1 MTTPTGG
8 GNSLGT
14 AYGKDRI
21 DYESSGAAKATK
33 DVEALQSSLVQTG
46 SAADKSARQISSAVG
61 SINNFASQTAK
72 LGSNIKNPVEGLAK
86 TVENEIERAS
96 KSLAGFKG
104 SINTGDVL
112 LKPSSV
118 RIDKG
123 SLDKAIQDWKASAK
137 KELSIDDVSLGINV
151 TSASLSQS
159 ASAAK
164 ELAEAFREGL
174 IDGIKQA
181 VEEAGNRAGDGF
193 SDSVDKQTNKAR
205 GSGSKL
211 AGAFGG
217 ALKTGLGVAAAGVAA
232 ATAGVGFVLQQGFSR
247 LQGIDQASAKLKALG
262 LNVNQIAAVSKSALA
277 SVQDTAFGMD
287 DAFSAA
293 ANAINAGIKPGKEL
307 DKYLMALSNTA
318 ALAGTSMTDLGDA
331 LSDAAIQ
338 GKLTGDVVQ
347 SLVARQVP
355 VFQLIADEYDTT
367 AIKAQQMVSNS
378 EVSFD
383 RFVDA
388 MSKNTEAARIMG
400 QTITGS
406 WQNMMASIKRIGAAL
421 LSPIFG
427 SATGDAGTFALAI
440 QAVTNKLKEVEKWLG
455 DHKNDV
461 IDWWVGFG
469 KAALAAAQV
478 VTGVVSGIVWGLGR
492 LAKIA
497 SGIVRLLGK
506 TDTADSLSKFGDD
519 ADAASYKIQDFNK
532 TLDKGYGKLDEFG
545 QKAKDAK
552 KPTAELGD
560 AAGDGKEKMI
570 SLADALEKLGFKAD
584 AVTKAIEGT
593 NKEFKDF
600 IKQLSDKKAPQ
611 ALIDALTKLHDQYNN
626 GGRQVKAYADAIDQL
641 GDSSVDAST
650 KANSLIDSLKGL
662 NQLPNDDALASY
674 NEQFDKMTD
683 YMSNIIDLSDV
694 MKDGLVDSVTGRI
707 NTNSKNG
714 QSLLKAITEIRQS
727 AFELAASGTVA
738 PGDVW
743 DRTAQEMQDVLVR
756 QAGITP
762 EMAAK
767 IMDTYI
773 LPKDKF
779 EQQFKD
785 KANPVAAVNDIFKDN
800 PAQLDAALNLLTS
813 TDDLLKQLIPEGSL
827 VIPATVDASGS
838 PSLPT
843 SSTPSITTPSDQ
855 QRAPGMPAIPGLGMH
870 WEDGKGWVK
879 DELKVKSGTLPSPDA
894 NKNYQ
899 APPEANWLQAQ
910 LGLLGDHFRW
920 PNAPGTKT
928 NGMDSPSSLQQE
940 QSLTDVE
947 KEALADPAR
956 VAAAWDQMDEVT
968 QIKLRELK
976 AEAENQGKTLAQAYA
991 EGVFSGEPFLREA
1004 IKKLATVA
1012 ADGLG
1017 HSPAKYGP
1025 LSGKGWSFYRGQSFS
1040 KDWAGGIA
1048 SEADSV
1054 KGAVSDTASGAAE
1067 AMPIKGSEVWARSLK
1082 DLQEFSDLGKHVF
1095 DFVKNIADISFSM
1108 LKMANDWSGGRLFP
1122 KSYVKSTKAK
1132 SGSALGNWYPTP
1144 TNQPYQVQ
1152 TQPSGGRVGS
1162 YQAPATNYTKDQAAM
1177 AIISQAQAMGFS
1189 PEQTIA
1195 AIGVALQE
1203 TDLGQNPLTNKRQ
1216 TQNGTPDIAGMFQQD
1231 ASYAQYGDKLDPN
1244 VAARGFLTEFMKRG
1258 AGLNNP
1264 NPWAQAL
1271 LVQRPATVAGGGY
1284 DDKSGEYLKGRQIGP
1299 ATDIYNR
1306 LVQNGV
1312 PPAVA
1317 AQVATPPTSAPSTTT
1332 PPATTGKSQ
1341 WPWMG
1346 KPKVGAAP
1354 SVSKT
1359 DGLVDI
1365 GNGFFRDDKNHTVLR
1380 LINGKYYNTADLA
1393 IGPDGKPILTETG
1406 EPKARVDPY
1415 TKQTGTT
1422 PKPVTP
1428 QANTPSTA
1436 TPAVTTRGTG
1446 YGMPTGT
1453 NIQYGGTGFPDWV
1466 TQLAAQFGLQAST
1479 YPGHQDTN
1487 RNEKGYAPNPMN
1499 LVRGVDF
1506 SGTPENMQRFAEYL
1520 QSIAPNTPGLEQI
1533 IWKNPKTGQR
1543 IGMGGAGNITTVAGK
1558 DVQNYY
1564 PETGEGSYAQH
1575 TGHVHTRWSSPLG
1588 APGLLPGQTTSD
1600 GQTGLPVVMVGAPAN
1615 ALNTIA
1621 GNTDGLPS
1629 MPAGLEE
1636 IVRGNEILRNAMA
1649 NQGALTENSVVPV
1662 LQELDA
1668 EIAKQTALGTDVSKA
1683 NAQKLS
1689 GYKQGLMSQFGLEEG
1704 PTGLDQAQT
1713 IMNGIAGIAS
1723 DVFGLIDQ
1731 GIRTVGATKDIADT
1745 LVRGIANTEDVYK
1758 AIDDIQEWISL
1769 GSRIAQTVSD
1779 VTGMVSSIVGAA
1791 GSGDTSGGTQAA
1803 AMALGAVSGVAG
1815 IISQVYSA
1823 VNAAIDIGQEVY
1835 RMATKYIARG
1845 ITEWLGLPGAQDINY
1860 LLDTVTGQVKAYTS
1874 ENPLNKTTL
1883 NTMDRMLG
1891 GRYSE
1896 RVGATNSFVIYQGP
1910 GQDPRDTMSDAMF
1923 AVRSSGI
1930 GAFGG

>member
-1 MTTPTGG
+1 MSSPTGG

-14 AYGKDRI
+14 AYGKVRI

-33 DVEALQSSLVQTG
+33 DVESFQNTVVQTG
-46 SAADKSARQISSAVG
+46 SAAEKSAKQISSAVG
-61 SINNFASQTAK
+61 SINNFAAQTAK
-72 LGSNIKNPVEGLAK
+72 VGQNIKNPVEGL
-86 TVENEIERAS
+86 S
-96 KSLAGFKG
+96 KSIQNEVEKAAK
-104 SINTGDVL
+104 VL
-112 LKPSSV
+112 KSSV
-118 RIDKG
+118 TIGELNIKPTSVRLDKS
-123 SLDKAIQDWKASAK
+123 SLDKAIEDWKASAK

-388 MSKNTEAARIMG
+388 MSKNTEAAKIMG

-650 KANSLIDSLKGL
+650 KASDLIKALKGL
-662 NQLPNDDALASY
+662 NQLPNDDALANY

-683 YMSNIIDLSDV
+683 YMSSIIDLSDV
-694 MKDGLVDSVTGRI
+694 MGNKLVAANGKID
-707 NTNSKNG
+707 TNSKNG
-714 QSLLKAITEIRQS
+714 QSLLKAINEIQQS
-727 AFELAASGTVA
+727 AFELASSGTVD

-756 QAGITP
+756 QAGISP
-762 EMAAK
+762 DMAAK

-773 LPKDKF
+773 LPKD
-779 EQQFKD
+779 QFMDQIKK
-785 KANPVAAVNDIFKDN
+785 KADPKGALEGLFKDN
-800 PAQLDAALNLLTS
+800 PAQLDSAINLLTT

-899 APPEANWLQAQ
+899 APPEANWLQTQ

-956 VAAAWDQMDEVT
+956 VAAAWDQMDEIT
-968 QIKLRELK
+968 QIKLRAIKEQ
-976 AEAENQGKTLAQAYA
+976 AENQGKNLAQAYA
-991 EGVFSGEPFLREA
+991 EGVFSGEEYLREA
-1004 IKKLATVA
+1004 IKRLAGVA

-1025 LSGKGWSFYRGQSFS
+1025 LSGKGWSFFRGQTFTQ
-1040 KDWAGGIA
+1040 DWAAGISSQA
-1048 SEADSV
+1048 SEV
-1054 KGAVSDTASGAAE
+1054 VGAVSETASGAVG
-1067 AMPIKGSEVWARSLK
+1067 AMPLSKDKLWERTIK
-1082 DLQEFSDLGKHVF
+1082 DLQEFSDLGKHVL
-1095 DFVKNIADISFSM
+1095 DFVNQVSNIGFSAAK
-1108 LKMANDWSGGRLFP
+1108 LANTLSGGRLFP
-1122 KSYVKSTKAK
+1122 KTYTKSTQQKT
-1132 SGSALGNWYPTP
+1132 GSALGDWNPNLLP
-1144 TNQPYQVQ
+1144 
-1152 TQPSGGRVGS
+1152 VGS
-1162 YQAPATNYTKDQAAM
+1162 FANGSSPAQSGASPSWSWLGSQQKAPKTGYSADQAAM
-1177 AIISQAQAMGFS
+1177 SIISQAQAMGFNPS
-1189 PEQTIA
+1189 QTIA
-1195 AIGVALQE
+1195 AIGTALQE
-1203 TDLGQNPLTNKRQ
+1203 TALGQNPLTNVLQ
-1216 TQNGTPDIAGMFQQD
+1216 NQNGTPDIGGLFQQNR
-1231 ASYAQYGDKLDPN
+1231 SYNKYGDKLDPN
-1244 VAARGFLTEFMKRG
+1244 IAAKGFLTEFMNRG
-1258 AGLNNP
+1258 QGLNNP

-1271 LVQRPATVAGGGY
+1271 AVQVPTTVAGGGY
-1284 DDKSGEYLKGRQIGP
+1284 DDKTGDYLKKRQEAA
-1299 ATDIYNR
+1299 ATEIYNR
-1306 LVQNGV
+1306 LVG
-1312 PPAVA
+1312 
-1317 AQVATPPTSAPSTTT
+1317 T
-1332 PPATTGKSQ
+1332 
-1341 WPWMG
+1341 
-1346 KPKVGAAP
+1346 AAP
-1354 SVSKT
+1354 SAAS
-1359 DGLVDI
+1359 
-1365 GNGFFRDDKNHTVLR
+1365 
-1380 LINGKYYNTADLA
+1380 AA
-1393 IGPDGKPILTETG
+1393 I
-1406 EPKARVDPY
+1406 
-1415 TKQTGTT
+1415 
-1422 PKPVTP
+1422 
-1428 QANTPSTA
+1428 STA
-1436 TPAVTTRGTG
+1436 ATAAATAA
-1446 YGMPTGT
+1446 YGLKSNA
-1453 NIQYGGTGFPDWV
+1453 NIQYGQSGFPSWV
-1466 TQLAAQFGLQAST
+1466 NDLAAKFNLQAST
-1479 YPGHQDTN
+1479 YSGHQDTD
-1487 RNEKGYAPNPMN
+1487 RNEPGYAANPQHQN
-1499 LVRGVDF
+1499 RGIDW
-1506 SGTPENMQRFAEYL
+1506 SGSVADMQRFANYVSHL
-1520 QSIAPNTPGLEQI
+1520 PQAEQVI
-1533 IWKNPKTGQR
+1533 FSNPDTGQ
-1543 IGMGGAGNITTVAGK
+1543 ATEYVAG
-1558 DVQNYY
+1558 QQRSGYF
-1564 PETGEGSYAQH
+1564 AQDLPGH
-1575 TGHVHTRWSSPLG
+1575 TGHVHTRQATPL
-1588 APGLLPGQTTSD
+1588 PLPGDVPGAATSD
-1600 GQTGLPVVMVGAPAN
+1600 GQKGLPSLLIGQPAADLA
-1615 ALNTIA
+1615 ALGQNTA
-1621 GNTDGLPS
+1621 GLPS
-1629 MPAGLEE
+1629 MPSGIEE
-1636 IVRGNEILRNAMA
+1636 IVKGNEIITNAMK
-1649 NQGALTENSVVPV
+1649 NQSSLTADSVVPV
-1662 LQELDA
+1662 LQNLDGL
-1668 EIAKQTALGTDVSKA
+1668 IADQNNLNTPVGKA
-1683 NAQKLS
+1683 NAAKLS
-1689 GYKQGLMSQFGLEEG
+1689 QYKQGLQSQFGLEEG
-1704 PTGLDQAQT
+1704 PTQLDQAQS
-1713 IMNGIAGIAS
+1713 IMNGVSSIAS
-1723 DVFGLIDQ
+1723 DVFGLFDE
-1731 GIRTVGATKDIADT
+1731 GIQTISATKDIADT
-1745 LVRGIANTEDVYK
+1745 LVRGFENTEDVNK
-1758 AIDDIQEWISL
+1758 VIDDVQHFITMEAK
-1769 GSRIAQTVSD
+1769 IAQTVSD

-1803 AMALGAVSGVAG
+1803 AMALGAVSGISG
-1815 IISQVYSA
+1815 IVSQALSA
-1823 VNAAIDIGQEVY
+1823 VNTAIDIGQEVY
-1835 RMATKYIARG
+1835 HIATKYIGRA
-1845 ITEWLGLPGAQDINY
+1845 ITEWLGLPGASDINY

-1874 ENPLNKTTL
+1874 ENPENKTTL
-1883 NTMDRMLG
+1883 NTLDRNLG
-1891 GRYSE
+1891 GRFSE
-1896 RVGATNSFVIYQGP
+1896 RQGATNTFTIYQGP
-1910 GQDPRDTMSDAMF
+1910 GQDPRDTMTDAMF
-1923 AVRSSGI
+1923 AIRSSGI
-1930 GAFGG
+1930 GAFGD

>member
-1 MTTPTGG
+1 
-8 GNSLGT
+8 
-14 AYGKDRI
+14 
-21 DYESSGAAKATK
+21 
-33 DVEALQSSLVQTG
+33 
-46 SAADKSARQISSAVG
+46 
-61 SINNFASQTAK
+61 
-72 LGSNIKNPVEGLAK
+72 
-86 TVENEIERAS
+86 
-96 KSLAGFKG
+96 
-104 SINTGDVL
+104 
-112 LKPSSV
+112 
-118 RIDKG
+118 
-123 SLDKAIQDWKASAK
+123 
-137 KELSIDDVSLGINV
+137 
-151 TSASLSQS
+151 
-159 ASAAK
+159 
-164 ELAEAFREGL
+164 
-174 IDGIKQA
+174 
-181 VEEAGNRAGDGF
+181 
-193 SDSVDKQTNKAR
+193 
-205 GSGSKL
+205 
-211 AGAFGG
+211 
-217 ALKTGLGVAAAGVAA
+217 
-232 ATAGVGFVLQQGFSR
+232 
-247 LQGIDQASAKLKALG
+247 
-262 LNVNQIAAVSKSALA
+262 
-277 SVQDTAFGMD
+277 
-287 DAFSAA
+287 
-293 ANAINAGIKPGKEL
+293 
-307 DKYLMALSNTA
+307 
-318 ALAGTSMTDLGDA
+318 
-331 LSDAAIQ
+331 
-338 GKLTGDVVQ
+338 
-347 SLVARQVP
+347 
-355 VFQLIADEYDTT
+355 
-367 AIKAQQMVSNS
+367 
-378 EVSFD
+378 
-383 RFVDA
+383 
-388 MSKNTEAARIMG
+388 
-400 QTITGS
+400 
-406 WQNMMASIKRIGAAL
+406 
-421 LSPIFG
+421 
-427 SATGDAGTFALAI
+427 
-440 QAVTNKLKEVEKWLG
+440 
-455 DHKNDV
+455 
-461 IDWWVGFG
+461 
-469 KAALAAAQV
+469 
-478 VTGVVSGIVWGLGR
+478 
-492 LAKIA
+492 
-497 SGIVRLLGK
+497 
-506 TDTADSLSKFGDD
+506 
-519 ADAASYKIQDFNK
+519 
-532 TLDKGYGKLDEFG
+532 
-545 QKAKDAK
+545 
-552 KPTAELGD
+552 
-560 AAGDGKEKMI
+560 
-570 SLADALEKLGFKAD
+570 
-584 AVTKAIEGT
+584 
-593 NKEFKDF
+593 
-600 IKQLSDKKAPQ
+600 
-611 ALIDALTKLHDQYNN
+611 
-626 GGRQVKAYADAIDQL
+626 
-641 GDSSVDAST
+641 
-650 KANSLIDSLKGL
+650 
-662 NQLPNDDALASY
+662 
-674 NEQFDKMTD
+674 
-683 YMSNIIDLSDV
+683 
-694 MKDGLVDSVTGRI
+694 
-707 NTNSKNG
+707 
-714 QSLLKAITEIRQS
+714 
-727 AFELAASGTVA
+727 
-738 PGDVW
+738 
-743 DRTAQEMQDVLVR
+743 
-756 QAGITP
+756 
-762 EMAAK
+762 
-767 IMDTYI
+767 
-773 LPKDKF
+773 
-779 EQQFKD
+779 
-785 KANPVAAVNDIFKDN
+785 
-800 PAQLDAALNLLTS
+800 
-813 TDDLLKQLIPEGSL
+813 
-827 VIPATVDASGS
+827 
-838 PSLPT
+838 
-843 SSTPSITTPSDQ
+843 
-855 QRAPGMPAIPGLGMH
+855 
-870 WEDGKGWVK
+870 
-879 DELKVKSGTLPSPDA
+879 
-894 NKNYQ
+894 
-899 APPEANWLQAQ
+899 
-910 LGLLGDHFRW
+910 
-920 PNAPGTKT
+920 
-928 NGMDSPSSLQQE
+928 
-940 QSLTDVE
+940 
-947 KEALADPAR
+947 
-956 VAAAWDQMDEVT
+956 
-968 QIKLRELK
+968 
-976 AEAENQGKTLAQAYA
+976 
-991 EGVFSGEPFLREA
+991 
-1004 IKKLATVA
+1004 
-1012 ADGLG
+1012 
-1017 HSPAKYGP
+1017 
-1025 LSGKGWSFYRGQSFS
+1025 
-1040 KDWAGGIA
+1040 
-1048 SEADSV
+1048 
-1054 KGAVSDTASGAAE
+1054 
-1067 AMPIKGSEVWARSLK
+1067 MPIKGSEVWARSLK

-1144 TNQPYQVQ
+1144 TTQPYQAQ